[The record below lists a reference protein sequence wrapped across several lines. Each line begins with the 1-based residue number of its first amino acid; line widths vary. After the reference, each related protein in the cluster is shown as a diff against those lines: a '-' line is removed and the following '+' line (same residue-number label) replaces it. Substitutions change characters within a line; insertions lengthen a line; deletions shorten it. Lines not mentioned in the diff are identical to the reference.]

1 MANDVISRRRLL
13 ASGVQ
18 ASAALAVA
26 GTLGPAA
33 VSATAGV
40 GVGVGVD
47 DTASAVAT
55 PPATLTFYDP
65 RFPASRLRARALPGR
80 PRLRPIQGDPT
91 ALMALVAE
99 ARAGGVRRLQGVTTE
114 SIPFCLKE
122 YAGRGRGVR
131 LECRRVDRDLFAWTL
146 TLGTAPAGAARNS
159 SGESST

>member
-1 MANDVISRRRLL
+1 MADDVISRRRLL
-13 ASGVQ
+13 AGGVQ

-33 VSATAGV
+33 AGV
-40 GVGVGVD
+40 GRA
-47 DTASAVAT
+47 ASAAALQ
-55 PPATLTFYDP
+55 PATLTFYDP
-65 RFPASRLRARALPGR
+65 RFPVSRLRARALPGR
-80 PRLRPIQGDPT
+80 PQLRPIQGDPT
-91 ALMALVAE
+91 ALLALVAG
-99 ARAGGVRRLQGVTTE
+99 ARAGGARRLQGVTTE

-122 YAGRGRGVR
+122 FAGRGRGVR

>member
-40 GVGVGVD
+40 G

-55 PPATLTFYDP
+55 QPATLTFYDP
-65 RFPASRLRARALPGR
+65 RFPVSRRRARALPGR

-131 LECRRVDRDLFAWTL
+131 LECRRVDRDLFVWTL
-146 TLGTAPAGAARNS
+146 TLGSAS
-159 SGESST
+159 S

>member
-40 GVGVGVD
+40 GVGVD

-55 PPATLTFYDP
+55 PPATLTF
-65 RFPASRLRARALPGR
+65 
-80 PRLRPIQGDPT
+80 
-91 ALMALVAE
+91 
-99 ARAGGVRRLQGVTTE
+99 
-114 SIPFCLKE
+114 
-122 YAGRGRGVR
+122 
-131 LECRRVDRDLFAWTL
+131 
-146 TLGTAPAGAARNS
+146 
-159 SGESST
+159 